1 MESGGGGSLG
11 QENVAALAHNRQ
23 LIQDASSKPWGL
35 SEVVNLL
42 LGRACC
48 CSENNAQAYPAGPL
62 GSSPREQAPSTV
74 FCQSNVLGLD
84 VIKPDRDSQWEQ
96 EKVDR
101 DLIRGSLA
109 VDGTN
114 PLRLQLLGAVRN
126 DDAPAVL
133 QHVADGADIPLMSEA
148 LRYAAHRGS
157 AAVVR
162 ELVAVGLCVND
173 CCPQT
178 GFAPLQLASASGHH
192 IVCEVLLDAL
202 ADVHKPINGTT
213 PLTMARRSGH
223 AEVEEVITRHITSLV
238 MSDQGDPTE
247 AQGANRRAHV
257 LPRVSPFLS
266 EAVLQAMPSK
276 LSSDHGREAT
286 GPLDEA
292 SKARGLHSAGGPG
305 GGATAPVAIAS
316 AHDEKPP
323 TADIMREGTG
333 NESFAPPADGSASAT
348 PHPDM
353 ASHDG
358 SPEASG
364 GENL

>member
-133 QHVADGADIPLMSEA
+133 QHVADGADIPLMSE
-148 LRYAAHRGS
+148 
-157 AAVVR
+157 
-162 ELVAVGLCVND
+162 
-173 CCPQT
+173 T